1 MSQRSEKC
9 RIKHTNKSTT
19 RRRVELSLKNVVPA
33 IEERRSARNE

>member
-1 MSQRSEKC
+1 MSRRSEKC

-19 RRRVELSLKNVVPA
+19 GRRVELSLKNVVPA